1 MKAKQQDST
10 RESRQPLHR
19 KTHHCTLLAEAL
31 PAAAK
36 CERLTSCDKY

>member
-10 RESRQPLHR
+10 RESGQSLRR

-31 PAAAK
+31 PATAK
-36 CERLTSCDKY
+36 RDRLIHCDKY